1 MALLDRFS
9 IQDVVIKPRAVAEIG
24 QSLSEAIAL
33 MARQG
38 IRELP
43 VVDGRGKL
51 VGYLSYK
58 TLLRRRSLA
67 PTAKVENVML
77 SPPRVRE
84 DEPLT
89 RVVELM
95 VENGLRAIPVV
106 DRRGRLLGLV
116 TRESLISVLPSI
128 KPLAEKAAA
137 EVMTENPIYVSE
149 HDPVVRAI
157 ELMQRLGELTIPV
170 VKESGSLLGQVRI
183 DDAARALWRERERQT
198 MGEVSGESVSPKVT
212 CGSVAVPVASCRP
225 EDPLGRVVE
234 LMQRFS
240 SDICVVVDEDER
252 PVGVIATSDLMDL
265 LVEPHEGRRVYVTIT
280 GLHIEHPTVYDEIYR
295 RLQPYVTRLGKMG
308 PGIPTSLSVHFEAT
322 RKSGTEAFYEVR
334 VKLVTTKGVYT
345 ARSSDWNPMI
355 ALKEAMEILE
365 DRIRREKKGK
375 SRAS

>member
-9 IQDVVIKPRAVAEIG
+9 IQDVMVEPRAVAEVG
-24 QSLSEAIAL
+24 QSLSEALAL

-43 VVDGRGKL
+43 VVDQRGKL

-58 TLLRRRSLA
+58 TLLRRRSIS

-77 SPPRVRE
+77 SPPKVRE
-84 DEPLT
+84 GDPLT
-89 RVVELM
+89 RVVDLM

-106 DRRGRLLGLV
+106 DRRGRLIGMV
-116 TRESLISVLPSI
+116 TRESLISLIPRV

-137 EVMTENPIYVSE
+137 DIMTEDPIFVSE

-170 VKESGSLLGQVRI
+170 VKESGTLLGQVRI

-198 MGEVSGESVSPKVT
+198 QGEVSGERVSPSVT
-212 CGSVAVPVASCRP
+212 CGSVAVPVASCAP
-225 EDPLGRVVE
+225 ETPLSEVVRRMTE
-234 LMQRFS
+234 FS
-240 SDICVVVDEDER
+240 SEICVVVDEEER
-252 PVGVIATSDLMDL
+252 PIGIIATSDLMDL

-280 GLHIEHPTVYDEIYR
+280 GLHIEHPALYDEIYR
-295 RLQPYVTRLGKMG
+295 RLQPFVSRLGKMG

-322 RKSGTEAFYEVR
+322 RRTGTEAFYEVR

-365 DRIRREKKGK
+365 DRIRRERKGK
-375 SRAS
+375 SRMS